1 MSGMLR
7 EREQWRVGL
16 RDPTT
21 RGSWREEL
29 LTADLDPPLLS
40 SHVDYL
46 LAELDWY
53 AATREADT
61 AIERSTAEGVW
72 QSDSLLSLTCLS
84 SLQKHVGALMESQ
97 AEARGGQSA
106 ALPQVRELV
115 DPSLYPL
122 TAGRTVV
129 VADEQV
135 SLERSLDMQGAGQV
149 LTMKEF
155 RRRAVA
161 IPSDPERF
169 AEEQKKQRAA
179 SQSLGPAQRAKEA
192 KAKGKMLLH
201 LQLAVKEVRGGP
213 TVSRAGLCTVF
224 VLPTSTIAEVK
235 RLAQLTEEWKEGWQ
249 VGDATLPPRTVYL
262 STMYSD
268 QQHALRDHRTLQS
281 YDIHSNDPQH
291 TTMLT
296 LEALAVPQPPAARPA
311 QFVYIELYSVSG
323 ALLCAVRADESE
335 TIAAIKQRLS
345 AGGAEGEYPVT
356 TGLPISE
363 FRLLAMSRQH
373 ASRVHHLL
381 GEERRLTEYG
391 WYNVD
396 HPKGPRKYSYGAHRV
411 TFIHLPDGGVLEDAR
426 EKAALETAEGLR
438 ELRVTLLNFPTAT
451 FRVPPLAPSGTFTP
465 ADGSPSTYCVILSVP
480 RDDTVAALKTRL
492 STLHPGYAMTAQHLP
507 VTSQHLFFPLQGSG
521 EGAELRDSQSLAE
534 LNVGADDAVGLR
546 WDWTEAEAEAQT
558 RACERRTAVLAKSTA
573 AAPSFSAFGVGGFSP
588 SGFSTKSA
596 PTSSL
601 VGSPQR
607 PPPPQADGAHDSE
620 QWLHALPDLS
630 EWNARISTD
639 LTKPD
644 AVIVHMGGKTDQ
656 QWKLLLT
663 LGASLQQV
671 REAIASG
678 EGEAPKRMKDT
689 VKGVHVSRYR
699 ISLSP
704 YSTVGGVV
712 GIELHDHLPLS
723 WYCNSHDG
731 TIYLHWAS
739 TKKGAP
745 QPPLPGGRIQ
755 LKIAS
760 LAEHSVGLLP
770 SIRYA
775 EVDAEM
781 TVGALKDQFSLGQC
795 DIHAE
800 TPLQTRHSPSPRP
813 PILDSTRSL
822 RECGFVDGSTVWV
835 EGSFMDVTAT
845 LLPDEATKH
854 IVRVVP
860 RYLTIAELKGL
871 LAALPGAPPLSH
883 LGLRL
888 QCSALGHSTV
898 DLRLRDDLSLRQVMD
913 QRGVNMYHSHVN
925 PLIAWVFHT
934 AQPLTPQ
941 NDWNAMRLW
950 SGPQETLQ
958 QQGLVRLSVRFPET
972 NDVFDLLAYRDEPIR
987 VIRARVRS
995 IPVTRHHELQ
1005 LLLPFSPAVLLDD
1018 DRQTLADYGAHTA
1031 HVHLHVRPLSLSVVV
1046 TVCSTPTPHNA
1057 HVPCH
1062 PDETVATLKARVVD
1076 SFNRAVRPSPMVT
1089 TDLPPLSSDVTVIT
1103 TEQLRLRFVARPGD
1117 VVADDTRLGD
1127 LLDLRPCCGPQ
1138 GESHIRGT
1146 HSAGR
1151 GMHTP
1156 GRDPPF
1162 VQVLGGDST
1171 LGSYQEAPHVLW
1183 GDSSVSSVTARAMEG
1198 LAGRSQYV
1206 DDMMKAASMHI
1217 KYPPQTSLRLSAD

>member
-1 MSGMLR
+1 M
-7 EREQWRVGL
+7 
-16 RDPTT
+16 
-21 RGSWREEL
+21 
-29 LTADLDPPLLS
+29 
-40 SHVDYL
+40 
-46 LAELDWY
+46 
-53 AATREADT
+53 
-61 AIERSTAEGVW
+61 
-72 QSDSLLSLTCLS
+72 
-84 SLQKHVGALMESQ
+84 
-97 AEARGGQSA
+97 
-106 ALPQVRELV
+106 
-115 DPSLYPL
+115 
-122 TAGRTVV
+122 
-129 VADEQV
+129 
-135 SLERSLDMQGAGQV
+135 
-149 LTMKEF
+149 
-155 RRRAVA
+155 
-161 IPSDPERF
+161 
-169 AEEQKKQRAA
+169 
-179 SQSLGPAQRAKEA
+179 
-192 KAKGKMLLH
+192 
-201 LQLAVKEVRGGP
+201 
-213 TVSRAGLCTVF
+213 
-224 VLPTSTIAEVK
+224 
-235 RLAQLTEEWKEGWQ
+235 
-249 VGDATLPPRTVYL
+249 
-262 STMYSD
+262 
-268 QQHALRDHRTLQS
+268 
-281 YDIHSNDPQH
+281 
-291 TTMLT
+291 
-296 LEALAVPQPPAARPA
+296 
-311 QFVYIELYSVSG
+311 
-323 ALLCAVRADESE
+323 
-335 TIAAIKQRLS
+335 
-345 AGGAEGEYPVT
+345 
-356 TGLPISE
+356 
-363 FRLLAMSRQH
+363 
-373 ASRVHHLL
+373 
-381 GEERRLTEYG
+381 
-391 WYNVD
+391 
-396 HPKGPRKYSYGAHRV
+396 
-411 TFIHLPDGGVLEDAR
+411 
-426 EKAALETAEGLR
+426 
-438 ELRVTLLNFPTAT
+438 
-451 FRVPPLAPSGTFTP
+451 
-465 ADGSPSTYCVILSVP
+465 
-480 RDDTVAALKTRL
+480 AALKTRL

-620 QWLHALPDLS
+620 EWLHALPDLS

-639 LTKPD
+639 LTKPN

-671 REAIASG
+671 REAIASR
-678 EGEAPKRMKDT
+678 EGEAPKRMKDA

-704 YSTVGGVV
+704 YSAGGVV

-781 TVGALKDQFSLGQC
+781 TVGALKDQFSLDQC

-1005 LLLPFSPAVLLDD
+1005 LLLPSSPAVLLDD

-1089 TDLPPLSSDVTVIT
+1089 TDLPPLSSDVSVIT

-1127 LLDLRPCCGPQ
+1127 LLDLRPDPSRYWETVGPVFAVLTTSNQPMRVRVQLDKWRPVPLVVWPEDSMAMLRRFLFEALSHRLRLFQ
-1138 GESHIRGT
+1138 GIWNADFIRL
-1146 HSAGR
+1146 SLDR
-1151 GMHTP
+1151 
-1156 GRDPPF
+1156 RR
-1162 VQVLGGDST
+1162 SE
-1171 LGSYQEAPHVLW
+1171 EAT
-1183 GDSSVSSVTARAMEG
+1183 DTVSSLNGREGSLLLVESVRGEAFVHQNPNEVDEEEVEEDEQEREVKRQKRAQLAEEEEASDNRNDVGYHTSTRYAWLPTDVAISQEG
-1198 LAGRSQYV
+1198 RRAVCPTSTTSTPLSRGRCTTTCS
-1206 DDMMKAASMHI
+1206 
-1217 KYPPQTSLRLSAD
+1217 